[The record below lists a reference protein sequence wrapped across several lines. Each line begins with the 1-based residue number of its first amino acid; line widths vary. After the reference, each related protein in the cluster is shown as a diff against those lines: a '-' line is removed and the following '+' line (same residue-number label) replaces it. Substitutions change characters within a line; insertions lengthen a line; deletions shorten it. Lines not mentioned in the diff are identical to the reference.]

1 MDGST
6 AVEIACDESGSEGER
21 LAGGNTDVF
30 GYGSVRI
37 DAAAA
42 AACVAELRLRIRSP
56 AVEYKA
62 NHLLRSKHRD
72 ALAWFLGADGPIVGQ
87 AHVYL
92 VDKPFLLVTRV
103 VAEVAGGPA
112 TAAAALYRAGPR
124 AFGTQGWTAFLTAS
138 NDLLRAAGRRPVPD
152 DPAAAFA
159 VAVDALAVD
168 GLDVV
173 GAGAAA
179 GADAVAVVDALRA
192 GRERAA
198 QLRDEID
205 RAPGAVPSLDPLVP
219 AFARVVEHW
228 SDGGRPVRVLHDE
241 QRILTPERIAA
252 AGTLHGRLAGLRFAD
267 SIVEP
272 RVQVADFLAGV
283 ARRIAEDELAG
294 SHDPELAG
302 LLSPYVDPGSVWAD
316 EASWAALDQ
325 RHVSSTRAR

>member
-6 AVEIACDESGSEGER
+6 AAVEIACDESGSEGER

-42 AACVAELRLRIRSP
+42 AACVAELRARIRSP

-62 NHLLRSKHRD
+62 NHLLRRKHR
-72 ALAWFLGADGPIVGQ
+72 AVLAWFLGPAGPVAAR

-103 VAEVAGGPA
+103 VAEVAGGTA
-112 TAAAALYRAGPR
+112 TAAAALYRAGPA
-124 AFGTQGWTAFLTAS
+124 AFGADRWGAFLTAS
-138 NDLLRAAGRRPVPD
+138 NDLLRAAGRRPAPD
-152 DPAAAFA
+152 DPGAMFA
-159 VAVDALAVD
+159 QAVE
-168 GLDVV
+168 GLSTAGP

-179 GADAVAVVDALRA
+179 VAVVDELRA
-192 GRERAA
+192 GRERAVR
-198 QLRDEID
+198 LRDELD
-205 RAPGAVPSLDPLVP
+205 RAPGTVASLDPLVP
-219 AFARVVEHW
+219 ALARVVEHW
-228 SDGGRPVRVLHDE
+228 SDGGWPVRVLHDE

-252 AGTLHGRLAGLRFAD
+252 LGTLDGRLAGVRFAD
-267 SIVEP
+267 SMAEP

-294 SHDPELAG
+294 AHDPELAG
-302 LLSPYVDPGSVWAD
+302 LLCPYVDPRSVWAD
-316 EASWAALDQ
+316 EASWAALG
-325 RHVSSTRAR
+325 RAPESVGGRG

>member
-1 MDGST
+1 MDGSA

-30 GYGSVRI
+30 GYGSVRV

-42 AACVAELRLRIRSP
+42 AACVAELRARIRSP

-62 NHLLRSKHRD
+62 NHLLRSKHRA
-72 ALAWFLGADGPIVGQ
+72 ALAWFLGADGPVAGR

-103 VAEVAGGPA
+103 VAAVADGSE
-112 TAAAALYRAGPR
+112 TDAAALYRAGPR
-124 AFGTQGWTAFLTAS
+124 AFGTERWTAFLTAS
-138 NDLLRAAGRRPVPD
+138 NDLLRAAGRRPAPD

-159 VAVDALAVD
+159 VAAS
-168 GLDVV
+168 
-173 GAGAAA
+173 
-179 GADAVAVVDALRA
+179 ALRA
-192 GRERAA
+192 DADAAGDVVAALLAGRQRAA
-198 QLRDEID
+198 DLRDALD
-205 RAPGAVPSLDPLVP
+205 RGPGAVASLDPLLP

-228 SDGGRPVRVLHDE
+228 SAGGRPVRVLHDE
-241 QRILTPERIAA
+241 QRILTPERV
-252 AGTLHGRLAGLRFAD
+252 AGLDTLNGRLAGLRFAD

-294 SHDPELAG
+294 AHDPELAG
-302 LLSPYVDPGSVWAD
+302 LLRPYVDPGSLWAD
-316 EASWAALDQ
+316 DASWAALG
-325 RHVSSTRAR
+325 RENPSRTGRPAP